1 MQQELH
7 ASTRV
12 GIVAALHLLLLYFLY
27 DWWALGAHYVG
38 HSYLPGHN
46 FLLEGAASAVCL
58 VLVFPVLLRGRP
70 LHRSA
75 AVVLSL
81 LPVFLFTLA
90 FYYAI
95 HINLLGRG

>member
-12 GIVAALHLLLLYFLY
+12 GIAAALHLLLLYFLY
-27 DWWALGAHYVG
+27 GWWALGAHYVG

-75 AVVLSL
+75 AVLLSP
-81 LPVFLFTLA
+81 LPAFLFTLA
-90 FYYAI
+90 VYYVV
-95 HINLLGRG
+95 HIDIFARG

>member
-1 MQQELH
+1 MQQGLH

-27 DWWALGAHYVG
+27 DWRTLGAYYVG

-58 VLVFPVLLRGRP
+58 VLVFPVLLRGR
-70 LHRSA
+70 LIHRAA
-75 AVVLSL
+75 AVVLS
-81 LPVFLFTLA
+81 PVPAFLFTLA
-90 FYYAI
+90 IYYVI
-95 HINLLGRG
+95 HINMFGRG